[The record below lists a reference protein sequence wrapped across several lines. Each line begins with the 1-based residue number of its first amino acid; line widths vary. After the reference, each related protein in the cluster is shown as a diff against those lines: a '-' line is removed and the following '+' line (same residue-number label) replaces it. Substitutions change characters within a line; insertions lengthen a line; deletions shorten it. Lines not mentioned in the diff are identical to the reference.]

1 MISREPG
8 SLTARTQ
15 QLTVAETTHRLLD
28 FCPSSATGV
37 MGLTV
42 HPARASM
49 SAYRLATISAWVSGI
64 GVGRRQLVH
73 GDPGGTQ
80 LALLTRLRDGVLPD
94 GVGGVHLQPP
104 VAECLGR
111 LPECAP
117 LQLVGRIAGQGVGG
131 DVAAG
136 EDKCLPDFPRR

>member
-15 QLTVAETTHRLLD
+15 QLTVAGTTHRLLD

-64 GVGRRQLVH
+64 GVGRRQLADGDRGLEHPRGGAGLGAVEAVVGRHHQPAVPEVLARH
-73 GDPGGTQ
+73 GQ
-80 LALLTRLRDGVLPD
+80 R
-94 GVGGVHLQPP
+94 
-104 VAECLGR
+104 GR
-111 LPECAP
+111 F
-117 LQLVGRIAGQGVGG
+117 QLVEGLGV
-131 DVAAG
+131 
-136 EDKCLPDFPRR
+136 